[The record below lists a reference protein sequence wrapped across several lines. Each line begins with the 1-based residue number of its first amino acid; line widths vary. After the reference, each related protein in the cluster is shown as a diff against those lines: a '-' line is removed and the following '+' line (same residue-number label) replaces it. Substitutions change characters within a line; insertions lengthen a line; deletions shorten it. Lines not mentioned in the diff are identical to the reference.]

1 MEINNRTVRLNERP
15 NGLPEKKIW
24 SFNEENFDL
33 KLDDNQFI
41 IKNEFI
47 SLDPAMRGWLNDAR
61 SYIKPVNVG
70 DVMRAGTV
78 GKIIKSKNKYFNEG
92 EYVSGWGGVQD
103 YTITN
108 GENFQKINDDKVAKE
123 SYLGV
128 LGMPGFTAYFGIL
141 REGQIKEGETVVV
154 SAAAGAVGS
163 VVGQIAK
170 IKGCKVIG
178 IAGGEKKCKYVT
190 EELKFDHCL
199 DYKSD
204 NFFSELK
211 NKCKGGIDVYFDNV
225 GGSLLNHMLIF
236 ISKGARIVICG
247 AISQYNSQ
255 KVVGPSNYLSLLVN
269 RASMKGMVVFDY
281 AKDYGL
287 AQKEMRDWILSGKL
301 KSNEDIYD
309 GIENFHEIF
318 LKLFNGEKKGKLIL
332 KL

>member
-15 NGLPEKKIW
+15 NGLPEKKTW
-24 SFNEENFDL
+24 TFNEENFDL
-33 KLDDNQFI
+33 ELDENQFI

-47 SLDPAMRGWLNDAR
+47 SLDPAMRGWLNDTR
-61 SYIKPVNVG
+61 SYIKPVQIG
-70 DVMRAGTV
+70 DVMRAGTI
-78 GKIIKSKNKYFNEG
+78 GKIIKSNNTYFNEG
-92 EYVSGWGGVQD
+92 DYVSGWGGVQD

-108 GENFQKINDDKVAKE
+108 GENYQKINDDKVAKE

-178 IAGGEKKCKYVT
+178 IAGGEKKCKYVM
-190 EELKFDHCL
+190 EDLKFDHCL
-199 DYKSD
+199 DYKSE

-211 NKCKGGIDVYFDNV
+211 DKCQDGVDVYFDNV
-225 GGSLLNHMLIF
+225 GGDLLNHMLVF

-255 KVVGPSNYLSLLVN
+255 KVIGPSNYLSLLVN

-287 AQKEMRDWILSGKL
+287 AQKEMREWIVDGKL
-301 KSNEDIYD
+301 KSNEDIYE

>member
-78 GKIIKSKNKYFNEG
+78 GKIIKSNNKYFNEG
-92 EYVSGWGGVQD
+92 DYVSGWGGVQD

-178 IAGGEKKCKYVT
+178 IAGGENKCKYVT

-204 NFFSELK
+204 NFFIELK
-211 NKCKGGIDVYFDNV
+211 DKCKGGVDVYFDNV

-301 KSNEDIYD
+301 KSNEDIYE

>member
-1 MEINNRTVRLNERP
+1 MEINNRTVRLNKRP

-47 SLDPAMRGWLNDAR
+47 SLDPAMRGWLNDTR

-78 GKIIKSKNKYFNEG
+78 GKIIKSNNKYFNEG
-92 EYVSGWGGVQD
+92 DYVSGWGGVQD

-141 REGQIKEGETVVV
+141 KEGQIKEGETVVV

-170 IKGCKVIG
+170 IKGCNVIG

-190 EELKFDHCL
+190 KELKFDHCL

-211 NKCKGGIDVYFDNV
+211 DKCKDGVDVYFDNV
-225 GGSLLNHMLIF
+225 GGGLLNHMLIF

-281 AKDYGL
+281 AKHYGL

-301 KSNEDIYD
+301 KSNEDIYE

>member
-15 NGLPEKKIW
+15 NGLPEKKTW
-24 SFNEENFDL
+24 SFNEENFDI

-47 SLDPAMRGWLNDAR
+47 SLDPAMRGWLNDTR
-61 SYIKPVNVG
+61 SYIKPVQIG
-70 DVMRAGTV
+70 DVMRAGTI
-78 GKIIKSKNKYFNEG
+78 GKIIKSNNTYFNEG
-92 EYVSGWGGVQD
+92 DYVSGWGGVQD

-108 GENFQKINDDKVAKE
+108 GENYQKINDDKVAKE

-178 IAGGEKKCKYVT
+178 IAGGEKKCKYVM
-190 EELKFDHCL
+190 EDLKFDHCL
-199 DYKSD
+199 DYKSE

-211 NKCKGGIDVYFDNV
+211 DKCQDGVDVYFDNV
-225 GGSLLNHMLIF
+225 GGDLLNHMLVF

-255 KVVGPSNYLSLLVN
+255 KVIGPSNYLSLLVN

-287 AQKEMRDWILSGKL
+287 AQKEMREWIVDGKL
-301 KSNEDIYD
+301 KSNEDIYE

>member
-15 NGLPEKKIW
+15 VGLPEKKTW
-24 SFNEENFDL
+24 SFNEESFDL
-33 KLDDNQFI
+33 ELGENEFL

-47 SLDPAMRGWLNDAR
+47 SLDPAMRGWLNDTR
-61 SYIKPVNVG
+61 SYIKPVQLG

-92 EYVSGWGGVQD
+92 DYVSGWGGVQD

-108 GENFQKINDDKVAKE
+108 GENFQKINDDKVSKE

-128 LGMPGFTAYFGIL
+128 LGMPGFTAYFGII
-141 REGQIKEGETVVV
+141 REGKIKSGDTVVV

-178 IAGGEKKCKYVT
+178 IAGGEEKCKYVT
-190 EELKFDHCL
+190 KDLKFDYCL
-199 DYKSD
+199 DYKGES
-204 NFFSELK
+204 FFSELK
-211 NKCKGGIDVYFDNV
+211 DKCKDGVDVYFDNV

-236 ISKGARIVICG
+236 INRGARIVICG

-255 KVVGPSNYLSLLVN
+255 KVIGPSNYMSLLVN

-287 AQKEMRDWILSGKL
+287 AQKEMRDWILNGKL
-301 KSNEDIYD
+301 KSNEDVYE
-309 GIENFHEIF
+309 GIENFHEIL

>member
-15 NGLPEKKIW
+15 NGLPEKKTW
-24 SFNEENFDL
+24 TFNEENFDL
-33 KLDDNQFI
+33 ELDENQFI

-47 SLDPAMRGWLNDAR
+47 SLDPAMRGWLNDTR
-61 SYIKPVNVG
+61 SYIKPVQIG
-70 DVMRAGTV
+70 DVMRAGTIV
-78 GKIIKSKNKYFNEG
+78 IIIKSNNTYFNEG
-92 EYVSGWGGVQD
+92 DYVSGWGGVQD

-108 GENFQKINDDKVAKE
+108 GENYQKINDDKVAKE

-178 IAGGEKKCKYVT
+178 IAGGEKKCKYVM
-190 EELKFDHCL
+190 EDLKFDHCL
-199 DYKSD
+199 DYKSE

-211 NKCKGGIDVYFDNV
+211 DKCQDGVDVYFDNV
-225 GGSLLNHMLIF
+225 GGDLLNHMLVF

-255 KVVGPSNYLSLLVN
+255 KVIGPSNYLSLLVN

-287 AQKEMRDWILSGKL
+287 AQKEMREWIVDGKL
-301 KSNEDIYD
+301 KSNEDIYE

>member
-47 SLDPAMRGWLNDAR
+47 SLDPAMRGWLNDTR
-61 SYIKPVNVG
+61 SYIKPVDVG

-78 GKIIKSKNKYFNEG
+78 GKIMKSNNKYFNEG
-92 EYVSGWGGVQD
+92 DYVSGWGGVQD

-108 GENFQKINDDKVAKE
+108 GENFQKINDNKVPKE

-178 IAGGEKKCKYVT
+178 IAGGENKCKYVT
-190 EELKFDHCL
+190 EELNFDYCL
-199 DYKSD
+199 DYKGD
-204 NFFSELK
+204 NFFRELK
-211 NKCKGGIDVYFDNV
+211 DKCKGGVDVYFDNV

-287 AQKEMRDWILSGKL
+287 AQKEMRDWILTGKL
-301 KSNEDIYD
+301 KSNEDIYE

>member
-15 NGLPEKKIW
+15 NGLPDKKIW

-33 KLDDNQFI
+33 KLDDNQFV

-178 IAGGEKKCKYVT
+178 IAGGENKCKYVT

-211 NKCKGGIDVYFDNV
+211 DKCKGGVDVYFDNV

>member
-15 NGLPEKKIW
+15 NGLPDKKIW

-33 KLDDNQFI
+33 KLYDNQFV

-92 EYVSGWGGVQD
+92 DYVSGWGGVQD

-178 IAGGEKKCKYVT
+178 IAGGENKCKYVT

-211 NKCKGGIDVYFDNV
+211 DKCKGGIDVYFDNV

-255 KVVGPSNYLSLLVN
+255 KVIGPSNYLSLLVN

-301 KSNEDIYD
+301 KSNEDIYE

>member
-61 SYIKPVNVG
+61 SYIKPVNIG

-78 GKIIKSKNKYFNEG
+78 GKIMKSNNKYFNEG
-92 EYVSGWGGVQD
+92 DYVSGWGGVQD

-141 REGQIKEGETVVV
+141 REGQIKKGETVVV

-170 IKGCKVIG
+170 IKGCNVIG
-178 IAGGEKKCKYVT
+178 IAGGENKCKYVT
-190 EELKFDHCL
+190 EELNFDHCL

-204 NFFSELK
+204 NFFRELK
-211 NKCKGGIDVYFDNV
+211 DKCKGGVDVYFDNV

-301 KSNEDIYD
+301 KSNEDIYE

>member
-33 KLDDNQFI
+33 KLGDNQFI
-41 IKNEFI
+41 IKNEFV
-47 SLDPAMRGWLNDAR
+47 SLDPAMRGWLNDVR

-78 GKIIKSKNKYFNEG
+78 GKIIKSNNKYYNEG
-92 EYVSGWGGVQD
+92 DYVSGWGGVQD

-108 GENFQKINDDKVAKE
+108 GENFQKINDDKVSKE

-141 REGQIKEGETVVV
+141 REGQIKEGETIVV

-178 IAGGEKKCKYVT
+178 IAGGEDKCKYVT
-190 EELKFDHCL
+190 EELNFDHCL
-199 DYKSD
+199 DYKGD
-204 NFFSELK
+204 NFFRELK
-211 NKCKGGIDVYFDNV
+211 DKCKGGVDVYFDNV

-287 AQKEMRDWILSGKL
+287 AQKEMRDWILTGKL
-301 KSNEDIYD
+301 KSNEDIYE

>member
-33 KLDDNQFI
+33 KLGDNQFI

-78 GKIIKSKNKYFNEG
+78 GKIIKSKNKYFKEG

-178 IAGGEKKCKYVT
+178 IAGGENKCKYVT

-211 NKCKGGIDVYFDNV
+211 DKCKGGVDVYFDNV

-236 ISKGARIVICG
+236 ISNGARIVICG
-247 AISQYNSQ
+247 AISQYNNQ

-301 KSNEDIYD
+301 KSNEDIYE

>member
-33 KLDDNQFI
+33 KLGDNQFV

-92 EYVSGWGGVQD
+92 DYVSGWGGVQD

-178 IAGGEKKCKYVT
+178 IAGGENKCKYVT
-190 EELKFDHCL
+190 EELNFDHCL

-211 NKCKGGIDVYFDNV
+211 DKCKGGVDVYFDNV

-287 AQKEMRDWILSGKL
+287 AQKEMKDWILSGKL
-301 KSNEDIYD
+301 KSNEDIYE

>member
-15 NGLPEKKIW
+15 NGLPEKKTW
-24 SFNEENFDL
+24 TFNEENFDL
-33 KLDDNQFI
+33 ELDENQFI

-47 SLDPAMRGWLNDAR
+47 SLDPAMRGWLNDTR
-61 SYIKPVNVG
+61 SYIKPVQIG
-70 DVMRAGTV
+70 DVMRAGTI
-78 GKIIKSKNKYFNEG
+78 GKIIKSNNTYFNEG
-92 EYVSGWGGVQD
+92 DYVSGWGGVQD

-108 GENFQKINDDKVAKE
+108 GENYQKINDDKVAKE

-178 IAGGEKKCKYVT
+178 IAGGEKKCKYVM
-190 EELKFDHCL
+190 EDLKFDHCL
-199 DYKSD
+199 DYKSE

-211 NKCKGGIDVYFDNV
+211 DKCQDGVDVYFDNV
-225 GGSLLNHMLIF
+225 GGSLLNHMLVF

-255 KVVGPSNYLSLLVN
+255 KVIGPSNYLSLLVN

-287 AQKEMRDWILSGKL
+287 AQKEMREWIVDGKL
-301 KSNEDIYD
+301 KSNEDIYE

>member
-33 KLDDNQFI
+33 NLDDNQFI

-78 GKIIKSKNKYFNEG
+78 GKIIKSKNKYFQEG

-178 IAGGEKKCKYVT
+178 IAGGENKCKYVT

-211 NKCKGGIDVYFDNV
+211 DKCKGGVDVYFDNV

-301 KSNEDIYD
+301 KSNEDIYE

>member
-33 KLDDNQFI
+33 NLDENEFI

-61 SYIKPVNVG
+61 SYIKPVDVG

-78 GKIIKSKNKYFNEG
+78 GKIMKSNNKYFNEG
-92 EYVSGWGGVQD
+92 DYVSGWGGVQD

-108 GENFQKINDDKVAKE
+108 GENFQKINDDKVPKE

-178 IAGGEKKCKYVT
+178 IAGGENKCKYVT
-190 EELKFDHCL
+190 EELNFDHCL

-204 NFFSELK
+204 NFFRELK
-211 NKCKGGIDVYFDNV
+211 DKCKGGVDVYFDNV

-301 KSNEDIYD
+301 KSNEDIYE

>member
-33 KLDDNQFI
+33 NLDENEFI

-47 SLDPAMRGWLNDAR
+47 SLDPAMRGWLNDTR
-61 SYIKPVNVG
+61 SYIKPVKVG

-78 GKIIKSKNKYFNEG
+78 GKILKSNNKYFLEG
-92 EYVSGWGGVQD
+92 DYVSGWGGVQD

-108 GENFQKINDDKVAKE
+108 GESFQKINDNKVSKE

-141 REGQIKEGETVVV
+141 REGQIKDGDTVVV

-178 IAGGEKKCKYVT
+178 IAGGEEKCKYVT
-190 EELKFDHCL
+190 EDLKFDYCL
-199 DYKSD
+199 DYKND

-211 NKCKGGIDVYFDNV
+211 DKCKDGVDVYFDNV
-225 GGSLLNHMLIF
+225 GGNLLNHMLIF

-247 AISQYNSQ
+247 AISQYNSH
-255 KVVGPSNYLSLLVN
+255 KVIGPSNYLSLLVN

-281 AKDYGL
+281 AKDYGM
-287 AQKEMRDWILSGKL
+287 AQKEMRDWILEGKL
-301 KSNEDIYD
+301 KSNEDIYE
-309 GIENFHEIF
+309 GIENFHEVF

>member
-78 GKIIKSKNKYFNEG
+78 GKIIKSKNKYFQEG

-178 IAGGEKKCKYVT
+178 IAGGENKCKYVT
-190 EELKFDHCL
+190 EELNFDHCL

-211 NKCKGGIDVYFDNV
+211 DKCKGGVDVYFDNV

-301 KSNEDIYD
+301 KSNEDIYE

>member
-61 SYIKPVNVG
+61 SYIKPVNIG

-178 IAGGEKKCKYVT
+178 IAGGENKCKYVT
-190 EELKFDHCL
+190 EELNFDHCL

-211 NKCKGGIDVYFDNV
+211 DKCKGGIDVYFDNV

-301 KSNEDIYD
+301 KSNEDIYE

>member
-78 GKIIKSKNKYFNEG
+78 GKIIKSKNKYFQEG

-178 IAGGEKKCKYVT
+178 IAGGENKCKYVT

-211 NKCKGGIDVYFDNV
+211 DKCKGGVDVYFDNV

-301 KSNEDIYD
+301 KSNEDIYE

>member
-33 KLDDNQFI
+33 KLGDNQFI

-141 REGQIKEGETVVV
+141 REGQIKKGETVVV

-178 IAGGEKKCKYVT
+178 IAGGENKCKYVS
-190 EELKFDHCL
+190 EELNFDHCL

-211 NKCKGGIDVYFDNV
+211 DKCKGGVDVYFDNV

-301 KSNEDIYD
+301 KSNEDIYE

-318 LKLFNGEKKGKLIL
+318 LKLFNGEKKGKLNL

>member
-47 SLDPAMRGWLNDAR
+47 SLDPAMRGWLNDTR
-61 SYIKPVNVG
+61 SYIKPVDVG

-78 GKIIKSKNKYFNEG
+78 GKIMKSNNKYFNEG
-92 EYVSGWGGVQD
+92 DYVSGWGGVQD

-108 GENFQKINDDKVAKE
+108 GENFQKINDDKVPKE

-178 IAGGEKKCKYVT
+178 IAGGENKCKYVT
-190 EELKFDHCL
+190 EELNFDHCL

-204 NFFSELK
+204 NFFRELK
-211 NKCKGGIDVYFDNV
+211 DKCKGGVDVYFDNV

-255 KVVGPSNYLSLLVN
+255 KVVGPSNYLSL
-269 RASMKGMVVFDY
+269 
-281 AKDYGL
+281 
-287 AQKEMRDWILSGKL
+287 IH
-301 KSNEDIYD
+301 I
-309 GIENFHEIF
+309 
-318 LKLFNGEKKGKLIL
+318 
-332 KL
+332 

>member
-33 KLDDNQFI
+33 NLDDNQFI

-78 GKIIKSKNKYFNEG
+78 GKIIKSKNKYFQEG

-141 REGQIKEGETVVV
+141 REGKIKEGETVVV

-178 IAGGEKKCKYVT
+178 IAGGENKCKYVT
-190 EELKFDHCL
+190 EELKFDHWL

-211 NKCKGGIDVYFDNV
+211 DKCKGGVDVYFDNV

-287 AQKEMRDWILSGKL
+287 AQKEMRDWILTGKL
-301 KSNEDIYD
+301 KSNEDIYE